1 MTVVELTRV
10 EAAREPAQPEAVLLD
25 GRYRLD
31 ALVGRVG
38 GTTLWRAA
46 DQLLCRPVA
55 VHLLP
60 AWRQVPP
67 DLAAAVQACARVS
80 DRRLATVFD
89 VDYDADRRYIVSEWV
104 SDPNLEQLLRSGLPG
119 PALATAI
126 IAEAAEA
133 LAVAHQAGRP
143 HLRLSARSMHWGS
156 SGLKITGLGIDAAL
170 SADALPEAS
179 PLSAADAAVADTTA
193 LARVLYALLTG
204 CWPGDE
210 RTALPSAPRH
220 RIGLCEPRQLRP
232 EVPPK
237 LNAIVCHTLR
247 EQAGWGTPSISA
259 PAELAMALRATLSP
273 PRISARLSSASA
285 AGHARNCPDG
295 RSLPA
300 FHAA

>member
-10 EAAREPAQPEAVLLD
+10 EAAQEPAQPEAVLLD

-38 GTTLWRAA
+38 GTALWRAV

-60 AWRQVPP
+60 GWRQVPP
-67 DLAAAVQACARVS
+67 ELAAAVQASARVS

-89 VDYDADRRYIVSEWV
+89 VDYDADHRYIVSEWV
-104 SDPNLEQLLRSGLPG
+104 SDPNLEQLLRTGLPG
-119 PALATAI
+119 PALATTI

-143 HLRLSARSMHWGS
+143 HLRLSARSLHWGS

-170 SADALPEAS
+170 SADGRPEAS

-210 RTALPSAPRH
+210 RTALPPAPRY
-220 RIGLCEPRQLRP
+220 RGLSEPRQLRP

-247 EQAGWGTPSISA
+247 EQAGWGIPSISA
-259 PAELAMALRATLSP
+259 PAELAAALRATLAP
-273 PRISARLSSASA
+273 PRISARLSPASTA
-285 AGHARNCPDG
+285 RHARNCPDG
-295 RSLPA
+295 GARPA